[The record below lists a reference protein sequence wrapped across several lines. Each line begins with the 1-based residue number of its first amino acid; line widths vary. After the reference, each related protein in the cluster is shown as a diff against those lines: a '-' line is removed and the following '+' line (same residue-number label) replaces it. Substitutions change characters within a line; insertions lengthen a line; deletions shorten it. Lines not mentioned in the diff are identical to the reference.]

1 MLVKKR
7 CFELFEQRE
16 DAARFAVLF
25 FHLGI
30 CSFIE
35 QMLVHTNYVQGTV
48 GDLPYRVDGMARDFK
63 IYTDN
68 FSTGEM

>member
-7 CFELFEQRE
+7 CFELLEQRE

-48 GDLPYRVDGMARDFK
+48 GDLP
-63 IYTDN
+63 
-68 FSTGEM
+68 